1 MSVEVPRNH
10 WGQPL
15 IIPPGGG
22 KPVPY
27 QRASSFGDVLDDKS
41 NLEKYLR
48 RKVMRGLANRPDL
61 LLAAATTPD
70 EEKGALNRIAEDAI
84 EAAGGSEKA
93 TIGTSL
99 HRLTE
104 LLDAGADLPPYPQQ
118 YDADLVAYRAA
129 TEPFE
134 HVAIERFV
142 VNDELRV
149 AGTPDRVSWHTAP
162 LQFEGLTLPPALRI
176 GDLKTG
182 GHAAYLGKYAV
193 QLAIYSRSQFYDP
206 ETGTRTPI
214 FGWDDEAEN
223 WRDVDQDWG
232 VIFHAE
238 AGTGTCNLY
247 ALDLQAGWEGALLA
261 ADVRAWRKRKGL
273 AVIEQHEQEVAA

>member
-1 MSVEVPRNH
+1 MTAEVPRNH

-22 KPVPY
+22 KPIPY
-27 QRASSFGDVLDDKS
+27 NRASSFGDVLDDKS

-48 RKVMRGLANRPDL
+48 RKVMRGLALRPDL

-70 EEKGALNRIAEDAI
+70 EEKGALNRIADDAI

-93 TIGTSL
+93 TVGTSL

-104 LLDAGADLPPYPQQ
+104 LLDSGADLPPYPAQ
-118 YDADLVAYRAA
+118 YDADIAAYQKA
-129 TEPFE
+129 TAPFE

-142 VNDELRV
+142 VNDELQV
-149 AGTPDRVSWHTAP
+149 AGTPDRISYHRTP
-162 LQFEGLTLPPALRI
+162 LSFANLPDLMPALRI

-182 GHAAYLGKYAV
+182 GHAAYLGKYAT

-206 ETGTRTPI
+206 ETGERTPI
-214 FGWDDEAEN
+214 THDEE
-223 WRDVDQDWG
+223 WGPVEQDYG

-238 AGTGTCNLY
+238 AGTGTCHLY

-273 AVIEQHEQEVAA
+273 AVIESNTREAAA